1 MDYGN
6 FELMGAWHFVKY
18 HNVIS
23 NYLNTY
29 KKIKNYEK
37 DILKLTRKQ
46 YKT

>member
-1 MDYGN
+1 
-6 FELMGAWHFVKY
+6 LAVKY
-18 HNVIS
+18 HNVIPELS
-23 NYLNTY
+23 NTY